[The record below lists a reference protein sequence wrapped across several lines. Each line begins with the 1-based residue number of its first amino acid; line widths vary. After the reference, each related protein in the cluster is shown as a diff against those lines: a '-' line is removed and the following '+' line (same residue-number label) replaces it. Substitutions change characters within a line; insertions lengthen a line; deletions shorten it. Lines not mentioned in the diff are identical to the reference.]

1 MRTLFFLLS
10 FLMSGLLIANDPV
23 TVSSVIRDVKVYR
36 SGATV
41 TRTARVTVPAGPVEL
56 QFPALSPFIDDNSL
70 QARISKGFT
79 ILSVTSTREF
89 LAEVPMPE
97 AYNKLQ
103 AQIDKLEAE
112 QKTNQAGLEVLNE
125 EESLLLTNKK
135 VGGDQSGLD
144 VAALQKMAEYFRVR
158 LTSIKTEKI
167 TLTDRLT
174 ESKKEIDKLK
184 KQQAELRQ
192 RLRPDNARTIVVRLT
207 SSSGGQADLELTYLT
222 TNANWLSTFDIRVD
236 EINKPLDID
245 YKGEVYNRTGEDWT
259 GVDLTLSTGDPSR
272 NNTLPVLYPWWVNFQ
287 QPMLA
292 SQAAGLQMDAANVR
306 GSREKATNYYLDG
319 VRITGDGIALGES
332 SENLTTTEFA
342 LTEKFDIPA
351 DGKPYTV
358 LLEKKTTE
366 ADYQYI
372 VAPKRN
378 ALAFLTAT
386 VQDFE
391 ELNLSSGKANI
402 YYGQTYIG
410 ETYLNTRQAGDSLQ
424 VSLGAD
430 IGIAIQRD
438 KVKDKSAKN
447 FFGNK
452 VEETFTWV
460 IKVKNNKSG
469 TVNIRLQ
476 DQIPVSQDKEIEVK
490 SEIGNGGKLD
500 AESGIITWHLDL
512 SPGQNQELRF
522 TYQVKYPKGR
532 EIGL

>member
-79 ILSVTSTREF
+79 ILSVTSTLEF
-89 LAEVPMPE
+89 LTELPMPD

-103 AQIDKLEAE
+103 VQIDKLEAE
-112 QKTNQAGLEVLNE
+112 QKTNQASLEVLNE

-135 VGGDQSGLD
+135 VGGEQSGLD
-144 VAALQKMAEYFRVR
+144 VVALQKMADYLRTR
-158 LTSIKTEKI
+158 LKSIKTEKI
-167 TLTDRLT
+167 SVSTQLTDG
-174 ESKKEIDKLK
+174 KKEIDKLK
-184 KQQAELRQ
+184 KQQAEMRQ

-207 SSSGGQADLELTYLT
+207 SVAGGQADLELTYLT
-222 TNANWLSTFDIRVD
+222 TNANWRSTFDFRVD

-245 YKGEVYNRTGEDWT
+245 YKGEVYNRTGEDWQ

-272 NNTLPVLYPWWVNFQ
+272 NNTLPILYPWWVNFQ
-287 QPMLA
+287 QPPVAYPAME
-292 SQAAGLQMDAANVR
+292 MDAANIR
-306 GSREKATNYYLDG
+306 GSRNKATEYYIDG
-319 VRITGDGIALGES
+319 VRVMADGIALGES

-358 LLEKKTTE
+358 LLEKKTAG

-410 ETYLNTRQAGDSLQ
+410 ETYINTRQAGDSLQ

-430 IGIAIQRD
+430 VGIAIQRD

-500 AESGIITWHLDL
+500 AESGIITWNLDL

-532 EIGL
+532 EVGL

>member
-1 MRTLFFLLS
+1 MRILLFLMTMLLS
-10 FLMSGLLIANDPV
+10 QGLFAVDPV
-23 TVSSVIRDVKVYR
+23 TVPSSIRDVKVYR

-41 TRTARVTVPAGPVEL
+41 TRTAQVALPAGPVEL

-70 QARISKGFT
+70 QARVSKGFT

-89 LAEVPMPE
+89 LAELPMPD
-97 AYNKLQ
+97 AFNKLQ
-103 AQIDKLEAE
+103 VQIDKLEKE
-112 QKTNQAGLEVLNE
+112 QKSNQASMEVLNE

-135 VGGDQSGLD
+135 VGGEQSGLD
-144 VAALQKMAEYFRVR
+144 VLALQKMAEYFRTR
-158 LTSIKTEKI
+158 LKAIKTEKI
-167 TLTDRLT
+167 GISDQLV

-184 KQQAELRQ
+184 KQQAEMRQ

-207 SSSGGQADLELTYLT
+207 SMAGGTANMEITYLT
-222 TNANWLSTFDIRVD
+222 TNANWQSTFDIRVD

-245 YKGEVYNRTGEDWT
+245 YKGEVYNRTGEDWQ

-287 QPMLA
+287 QPPMA
-292 SQAAGLQMDAANVR
+292 YQTMDMEMANVR
-306 GSREKATNYYLDG
+306 GQREKMAAPMMA
-319 VRITGDGIALGES
+319 DGIALAQS

-351 DGKPYTV
+351 DGKPYSV
-358 LLEKKTTE
+358 LLEQKTAE
-366 ADYQYI
+366 AGYQYI
-372 VAPKRN
+372 VAPKN
-378 ALAFLTAT
+378 NSLAFLTAT
-386 VQDFE
+386 VKDFE

-410 ETYLNTRQAGDSLQ
+410 ETFLNTRQAGDSLQ

-460 IKVKNNKSG
+460 IKVKNNKTSK
-469 TVNIRLQ
+469 VNIRLQ

-500 AESGIITWHLDL
+500 EESGIITWNLDL
-512 SPGQNQELRF
+512 VPGQNQELRF
-522 TYQVKYPKGR
+522 TYKVKYPKGR

>member
-1 MRTLFFLLS
+1 MRILLFLTILLLS
-10 FLMSGLLIANDPV
+10 QGLFAVDPV
-23 TVSSVIRDVKVYR
+23 TVPSSIRDVKVYR

-41 TRTARVTVPAGPVEL
+41 TRTARTTLPAGPVEL

-70 QARISKGFT
+70 QARVSKGFT
-79 ILSVTSTREF
+79 ILSVTSTLEF
-89 LAEVPMPE
+89 LTELPMPD

-103 AQIDKLEAE
+103 VQIDKLEKE
-112 QKTNQAGLEVLNE
+112 QKSNQASMEVLNE

-135 VGGDQSGLD
+135 VGGEQSGLD
-144 VAALQKMAEYFRVR
+144 VLALQKMAEYFRTR
-158 LTSIKTEKI
+158 LKAIKTEKI
-167 TLTDRLT
+167 GISDQLV

-184 KQQAELRQ
+184 KQQAEMRQ

-207 SSSGGQADLELTYLT
+207 SKAGGTADMEITYLT
-222 TNANWLSTFDIRVD
+222 TNANWQSTFDIRVD
-236 EINKPLDID
+236 EINKPLNID
-245 YKGEVYNRTGEDWT
+245 YKGEVYNRTGEDWQ
-259 GVDLTLSTGDPSR
+259 GVNMTLSTGDPSR
-272 NNTLPVLYPWWVNFQ
+272 NNTLPVLYPWWVNFH
-287 QPMLA
+287 QPPVA
-292 SQAAGLQMDAANVR
+292 YQAMEMETANVR
-306 GSREKATNYYLDG
+306 GARNKAAEYYVDG
-319 VRITGDGIALGES
+319 VQVMADGIALGES

-391 ELNLSSGKANI
+391 ELNMTSGKANI

-410 ETYLNTRQAGDSLQ
+410 ETYINTRQAGDSLQ

-460 IKVKNNKSG
+460 IKVKNNKTG
-469 TVNIRLQ
+469 PANIRLQ

-490 SEIGNGGKLD
+490 SEIGNGGRLD
-500 AESGIITWHLDL
+500 EESGIITWHLDL
-512 SPGQNQELRF
+512 APGQNQELRF
-522 TYQVKYPKGR
+522 TYKVKYPKGR

>member
-1 MRTLFFLLS
+1 MRTLFFLAL
-10 FLMSGLLIANDPV
+10 FMVSGLLSASDPV
-23 TVSSVIRDVKVYR
+23 TVSSTIRDVKVYR

-41 TRTARVTVPAGPVEL
+41 TRTAKVTVPAGPVEL
-56 QFPALSPFIDDNSL
+56 QFPALSPSIDDNSL
-70 QARISKGFT
+70 QARVTKGFT

-89 LAEVPMPE
+89 LAELPMPD

-103 AQIDKLEAE
+103 VRIDQLEAG
-112 QKTNQAGLEVLNE
+112 QKSDQASMEVLNE
-125 EESLLLTNKK
+125 EESLLLSNKK

-144 VAALQKMAEYFRVR
+144 VVALQKMAEYFRTR
-158 LTSIKTEKI
+158 LKAIKTEKI
-167 TLTDRLT
+167 TVSNQLV
-174 ESKKEIDKLK
+174 EAKKEIDKLK
-184 KQQAELRQ
+184 KQQAEMRQ
-192 RLRPDNARTIVVRLT
+192 RFRPDNARTIVIRLT
-207 SSSGGQADLELTYLT
+207 SASGGQADLELTYLT
-222 TNANWLSTFDIRVD
+222 TNANWQSTFDIRVD

-245 YKGEVYNRTGEDWT
+245 YKGEVYNRTGEDWQ
-259 GVDLTLSTGDPSR
+259 GVELTLSTGDPSR

-287 QPMLA
+287 QPPVA
-292 SQAAGLQMDAANVR
+292 YQAMEMDAANVR
-306 GSREKATNYYLDG
+306 GARNKATEYYADG
-319 VRITGDGIALGES
+319 ERVMADGIALGQS
-332 SENLTTTEFA
+332 NENLTTTEFA

-358 LLEKKTTE
+358 LLEKKKAD
-366 ADYQYI
+366 ADYRYI

-391 ELNLSSGKANI
+391 ELNLSSGKASI

-452 VEETFTWV
+452 VEETYTWV

-469 TVNIRLQ
+469 RVNIRLQ

-500 AESGIITWHLDL
+500 EESGIITWNLDL

-522 TYQVKYPKGR
+522 TYKVRYPKGR
-532 EIGL
+532 EVGL

>member
-1 MRTLFFLLS
+1 MNMRTLFFLMT
-10 FLMSGLLIANDPV
+10 FMTSGLLVANDPV
-23 TVSSVIRDVKVYR
+23 TVSSSIRDVKVYR

-41 TRTARVTVPAGPVEL
+41 TRSARVTVPAGPVEL
-56 QFPALSPFIDDNSL
+56 QFPALSPYIDDNSL

-103 AQIDKLEAE
+103 LRIDQLEAS
-112 QKTNQAGLEVLNE
+112 QKTDQASLEVLNE

-135 VGGDQSGLD
+135 VGGEQSGLD
-144 VAALQKMAEYFRVR
+144 VVALQKMADYFRTR
-158 LTSIKTEKI
+158 LKAIKTEKI
-167 TLTDRLT
+167 TVSNQLV
-174 ESKKEIDKLK
+174 EAKKEIDKLK
-184 KQQAELRQ
+184 KQQAELHQ
-192 RLRPDNARTIVVRLT
+192 RLRPDNARTVVIRLT
-207 SSSGGQADLELTYLT
+207 SSAGGQADLELTYLA
-222 TNANWLSTFDIRVD
+222 TNANWNSTFDIRVE
-236 EINKPLDID
+236 EINKPLAID
-245 YKGEVYNRTGEDWT
+245 YKGEVYNGTGEDWL

-272 NNTLPVLYPWWVNFQ
+272 NNTIPVLYPWWVNFQ
-287 QPMLA
+287 QPPMA
-292 SQAAGLQMDAANVR
+292 YQAMEMDAANVR
-306 GSREKATNYYLDG
+306 GQREKIA
-319 VRITGDGIALGES
+319 VPMMADGIALGQS
-332 SENLTTTEFA
+332 SENLTTTEYA
-342 LTEKFDIPA
+342 LTETFDIPA

-358 LLEKKTTE
+358 LLEKKTTD
-366 ADYQYI
+366 ADYLYI

-386 VQDFE
+386 VQNFE

-410 ETYLNTRQAGDSLQ
+410 ETYLNTHQAGDSLQ

-469 TVNIRLQ
+469 QVNIRLQ

-500 AESGIITWHLDL
+500 EESGIITWNLDL

-522 TYQVKYPKGR
+522 TYKVKYPKGR

>member
-1 MRTLFFLLS
+1 MRTLLFLAL
-10 FLMSGLLIANDPV
+10 FLVSGLLSANDPV
-23 TVSSVIRDVKVYR
+23 TVSSTIRDVKVYR
-36 SGATV
+36 AGATV
-41 TRTARVTVPAGPVEL
+41 TRTARVTVPSGPVEL
-56 QFPALSPFIDDNSL
+56 RFPALSPSIDDNSL
-70 QARISKGFT
+70 QARVSKGFT

-89 LAEVPMPE
+89 LAELPMPD

-103 AQIDKLEAE
+103 LRIDQLEGE
-112 QKTNQAGLEVLNE
+112 QKSNQATLEVLNE

-144 VAALQKMAEYFRVR
+144 VVALQKMAEYFRTR
-158 LTSIKTEKI
+158 LKAIKTEKI
-167 TLTDRLT
+167 TIVDQLT

-184 KQQAELRQ
+184 KQQAEMRQ
-192 RLRPDNARTIVVRLT
+192 RLRPDNARTIVIRLT
-207 SSSGGQADLELTYLT
+207 SKIGGTADMEITYLT

-287 QPMLA
+287 QPPVA
-292 SQAAGLQMDAANVR
+292 YQAMEMDLAANVR
-306 GSREKATNYYLDG
+306 GARNKAAEYYVDG
-319 VRITGDGIALGES
+319 QRVMADGIALGQS

-358 LLEKKTTE
+358 ILEKKTAD
-366 ADYQYI
+366 ADYRYI

-410 ETYLNTRQAGDSLQ
+410 ETWLNTRQAGDSLQ

-460 IKVKNNKSG
+460 IKVKNNKTG
-469 TVNIRLQ
+469 KVNIRLQ

-500 AESGIITWHLDL
+500 EESGIITWNLDL
-512 SPGQNQELRF
+512 APGENQELRF
-522 TYQVKYPKGR
+522 TYKVKYPKGR

>member
-1 MRTLFFLLS
+1 MNMRTLFFLLI
-10 FLMSGLLIANDPV
+10 FLTSGLLIANDPV
-23 TVSSVIRDVKVYR
+23 TVSSSIRDVKVYR

-56 QFPALSPFIDDNSL
+56 QFPALSPSIDDNSL
-70 QARISKGFT
+70 QARVSKGFT

-89 LAEVPMPE
+89 LAELPMPD

-103 AQIDKLEAE
+103 TRIDQLEAGL
-112 QKTNQAGLEVLNE
+112 KSDQASLEVLNE

-135 VGGDQSGLD
+135 VGGEQSGLD
-144 VAALQKMAEYFRVR
+144 VASLQKMAEYFRAR
-158 LTSIKTEKI
+158 LKAIKTEKI
-167 TLTDRLT
+167 AVVDRLT

-184 KQQAELRQ
+184 KQQAEMRQ

-207 SSSGGQADLELTYLT
+207 SAAGGTADMEITYLT
-222 TNANWLSTFDIRVD
+222 TNANWQSTFDIRVE

-245 YKGEVYNRTGEDWT
+245 YKGEVYNRTGEDWQD
-259 GVDLTLSTGDPSR
+259 VNLTLSTGDPSR
-272 NNTLPVLYPWWVNFQ
+272 NNTIPVLYPWWVNFQ
-287 QPMLA
+287 QPPVA
-292 SQAAGLQMDAANVR
+292 YQAMDMQMANVR
-306 GSREKATNYYLDG
+306 GQQEKMAAPMMADG
-319 VRITGDGIALGES
+319 VALAQS
-332 SENLTTTEFA
+332 SENLTTSEFA
-342 LTEKFDIPA
+342 LIEKFDIPA

-358 LLEKKTTE
+358 LLEKKTTR

-469 TVNIRLQ
+469 KVNIRLQ

-490 SEIGNGGKLD
+490 SEFANGGKLD
-500 AESGIITWHLDL
+500 EESGIITWNLDL
-512 SPGQNQELRF
+512 APGQNQELRF
-522 TYQVKYPKGR
+522 TYKVKYPKGR